1 MPRHTRNKIR
11 IDGKPAWRNSS
22 KTLTVEPKKYFEPKN
37 LKDIEEIVQR
47 AITEGVSVR
56 AVGSGHS
63 FSKAPVA
70 EGFLIDMDRVTS
82 LEPYAYRLKERHYEV
97 GAGIKIHDLN
107 EELDKLGLAISTMG
121 GIDHQ
126 SISGAI
132 STGTHGSSLDFGAIS
147 KMVKSM
153 VLVTQDLTDPTK
165 AETIR
170 IEPKD
175 GITNKAL
182 YKDTEPRLIQDDD
195 LFNAALV
202 CFGTMG
208 IISSLVVEV
217 EPLYY
222 LKEEKKLID
231 WPVLQSK
238 LKSREVFE
246 DAKAVFT
253 LTNPYY
259 FDKKRQAMV
268 VYHRIRPKPS
278 NSGSLA
284 DRINKRRRSLAFSLA
299 SLFPL
304 AMWYVVAK
312 VNFKPESVPKLLSN
326 ALKSQK
332 DDKYF
337 NKGYKVMYQGL
348 DYIKERGLDCEMA
361 IEMDAEGNYLET
373 VDALMDYLEELRKE
387 DLVIT
392 SPIGLRFVKV
402 SDSFMTPES
411 GRDTV
416 YIDVPILIH
425 TRNREA
431 TVRHVQEFL
440 LGRGARPHW
449 GKLNDPLQVEQ
460 VKTLYPN
467 YDRFMAIMKRYNPRQ
482 LFSNGFTK
490 RVLGW

>member
-11 IDGKPAWRNSS
+11 IDGKPAWRNST
-22 KTLTVEPKKYFEPKN
+22 KTLTVKPQKYFTPKK
-37 LKDIEEIVQR
+37 LKDIEDIVQR
-47 AITEGVSVR
+47 AITESVPVR

-63 FSKAPVA
+63 FSKAPEA
-70 EGFLIDMDRVTS
+70 KGFLIDMDQ
-82 LEPYAYRLKERHYEV
+82 LCGLKPYEYSLKERHYEV
-97 GAGIKIHDLN
+97 DAGMKIHDLN
-107 EELDKLGLAISTMG
+107 EELDKKGLAITTMG

-147 KMVKSM
+147 KMVKSI
-153 VLVTQDLTDPTK
+153 VLVTQNPLDPSK
-165 AETIR
+165 SETIR
-170 IEPKD
+170 IEPRH
-175 GITNKAL
+175 GITNIAK
-182 YKDTEPRLIQDDD
+182 YNGPRLVQDDD

-208 IISSLVVEV
+208 IIASLVVEV

-231 WPVLQSK
+231 WPNLKTK
-238 LKSREVFE
+238 LRSREVFD

-259 FDKKRQAMV
+259 FEGKRQAMV
-268 VYHRIRPKPS
+268 VHHRVRPKPS
-278 NSGSLA
+278 NTGSLG
-284 DRINKRRRSLAFSLA
+284 DRINKRSRSLAFSLA
-299 SLFPL
+299 SLFPA

-361 IEMDAEGNYLET
+361 IEMDAAGDYLDT
-373 VDALMDYLEELRKE
+373 VDALMDYIEQLKAQ

-392 SPIGLRFVKV
+392 SPIGLRFVKG
-402 SDSFMTPES
+402 SDAFMTPES

-425 TRNREA
+425 TKNRKA
-431 TVRHVQEFL
+431 TVNHIQQFL
-440 LGRGARPHW
+440 LARGARPHW
-449 GKLNDPLQVEQ
+449 GKLNDPLTQAHVEN
-460 VKTLYPN
+460 LYPH
-467 YDRFMAIMKRYNPRQ
+467 YDRFMAIMKRYNPQQ
-482 LFSNGFTK
+482 LFSNDFTK